1 MLWGKFNT
9 VKYVVRLIPAG
20 RDLDV
25 WFEDEY
31 HLQISFNP
39 QKKKKSETHQGEV
52 SMRAFCLLP
61 VIHAISFL
69 DE

>member
-1 MLWGKFNT
+1 M
-9 VKYVVRLIPAG
+9 VKSVVRLIPAG

-39 QKKKKSETHQGEV
+39 QKKKNLKHTREK
-52 SMRAFCLLP
+52 
-61 VIHAISFL
+61 
-69 DE
+69 